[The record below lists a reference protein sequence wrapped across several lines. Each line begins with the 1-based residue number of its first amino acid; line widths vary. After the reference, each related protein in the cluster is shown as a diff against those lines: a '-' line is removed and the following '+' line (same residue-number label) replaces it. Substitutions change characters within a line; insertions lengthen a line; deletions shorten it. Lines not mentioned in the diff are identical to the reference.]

1 MVDAGVKERIA
12 GGLRWSYREVDGKGP
27 ALLFLHAFPLQKAM
41 WEPALASL
49 AGERRAVAV
58 DLPGFG
64 GSAPWPGE
72 PSLEAYAG
80 GLVALLDALGLEK
93 VVPCG
98 LSMGGYLTLA
108 LWRRYRERIAGMVLA
123 DTRAGADSDQAR
135 EGRRTLM
142 ARVREEGPRAA
153 ADQFLPNLVGP
164 TTRARQPQLLS
175 RLEGWILANSPEGIV
190 AALEAMA
197 SRPDSTHLLGSI
209 NVPAL
214 VVVGE
219 EDSLTTPAEAEQLAA
234 AIPGARLARIA
245 QAGHLSAVE
254 QPEAFN
260 QALADFLARLD
271 TGG

>member
-1 MVDAGVKERIA
+1 MVDPGVKELVVR
-12 GGLRWSYREVDGKGP
+12 GLRWSYREVEGKEP
-27 ALLFLHAFPLQKAM
+27 ALLFLHAFPLLKAM
-41 WEPALASL
+41 WEPVLASL

-72 PSLEAYAG
+72 PSMEAYAG
-80 GLVALLDALGLEK
+80 GLVALLDALSLEK

-123 DTRAGADSDQAR
+123 DTRAEADSDQAR
-135 EGRRTLM
+135 QGRRALI

-153 ADQFLPNLVGP
+153 ADQLLPNLVGP
-164 TTRARQPQLLS
+164 TTRARRPQLLS
-175 RLEGWILANSPEGIV
+175 RLEGWILANSSEGIM

-197 SRPDSTHLLGSI
+197 SRPDSTHLLATI
-209 NVPAL
+209 DVPTL

-219 EDSLTTPAEAEQLAA
+219 EDTLTPPAEAERLAA
-234 AIPGARLARIA
+234 AVPGAGLARIA
-245 QAGHLSAVE
+245 QAGHLSALE

-271 TGG
+271 TRS